1 MADRPGIDVAFRAAI
16 RPGDERE
23 KIARGQVLAHRQPL
37 TSDQQIEL
45 DQMNLLADQGPALGL
60 ILPVA
65 LALLGRRREDL
76 DGRDEIAVGPVA
88 DLDPEVAHLLDF
100 LDRQID
106 RDRLEHEHAGRRLR
120 LCARSP
126 ARFAFQDRHIGEN
139 CPGLGLSPFDQAKL
153 LAEASLVRIR
163 KMIVQR
169 VTTVGHESRVKI
181 RPVSLAL
188 EIGIDSRKRTGHG
201 GPSFRILGVPL
212 ESSLSPGYYNS
223 STDGPQTPLMR
234 TPPAA
239 YVPGG
244 SADRIRR
251 GRENPA

>member
-1 MADRPGIDVAFRAAI
+1 MANRPGIDLALRAAI

-23 KIARGQVLAHRQPL
+23 KIACGQLVPDRQPL
-37 TSDQQIEL
+37 TSDQQIEH
-45 DQMNLLADQGPALGL
+45 DQMDVLADQGPALGL

-65 LALLGRRREDL
+65 LAQLVRWREDL
-76 DGRDEIAVGPVA
+76 DGRDEIAVGPMA

-106 RDRLEHEHAGRRLR
+106 RDRLEREHA
-120 LCARSP
+120 
-126 ARFAFQDRHIGEN
+126 HIGEDR
-139 CPGLGLSPFDQAKL
+139 PALGLSPLYEAKL
-153 LAEASLVRIR
+153 LAEASLIAFGQN
-163 KMIVQR
+163 IIEG
-169 VTTVGHESRVKI
+169 VTAVGREAGMKI

-188 EIGIDSRKRTGHG
+188 EIRIDSRKRAGHR

-251 GRENPA
+251 GRENPAGGGFARPGGPGER